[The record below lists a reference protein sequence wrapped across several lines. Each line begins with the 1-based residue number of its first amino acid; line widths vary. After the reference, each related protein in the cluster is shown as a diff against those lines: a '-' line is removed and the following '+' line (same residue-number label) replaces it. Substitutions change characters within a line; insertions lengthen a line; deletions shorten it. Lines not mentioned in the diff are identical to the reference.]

1 MLRFSLFGIPITV
14 QPWFWVTLAFLGNA
28 LNIRSSDDLLQVA
41 LFIIA
46 GFVSILVHELGHA
59 LTGKSFGAPTQ
70 ITLIAFGGYAAF
82 PANAFSRKQDFVVTA
97 AGPFVQAVLGGVM
110 LVALIFIPGLPP
122 LIQSFLGSL
131 VLISLFWAVLN
142 LVPVIP
148 LDGGRLMAAILGPAR
163 RHLCLKISMIAAIV
177 IGLLMLQ
184 QTGSFLFPVFLGFM
198 AYQNWQELQHYRR

>member
-1 MLRFSLFGIPITV
+1 MIRFSLFGVPINV
-14 QPWFWVTLAFLGNA
+14 QPWFWITLAFLGGA
-28 LNIRSSDDLLQVA
+28 LHIRTSDDLLQVA

-70 ITLIAFGGYAAF
+70 ITLIAFGGYASF
-82 PANAFSRKQDFVVTA
+82 PANAFSRKQDFAVTA
-97 AGPFVQAVLGGVM
+97 AGPAIQALLGGIVLG
-110 LVALIFIPGLPP
+110 ALIFLPP
-122 LIQSFLGSL
+122 LPSLVESFLASL
-131 VLISLFWAVLN
+131 VLISFFWAVIN

-148 LDGGRLMAAILGPAR
+148 LDGGRLMASILGPAR
-163 RHLCLKISMIAAIV
+163 RHLCLKVSMISAIA

-184 QTGSFLFPVFLGFM
+184 FTGSLLFPIFLGFM